1 MVSAIAF
8 VGLVAAVA
16 AQRLWELCVSG
27 RNEAAL
33 RARGAIEHAPEQM
46 SWMRLVH
53 AGWLLAAPL
62 EVWALERVATPWVA
76 AAALALFALGQGLRY
91 AAMRAPR
98 RALVRARH
106 DAAGRGA
113 DRRRRLPLDP
123 PPELPRGDPRD
134 RGAAARAR
142 RVDHLDH
149 LQRGER
155 RAALAAH
162 RRRGGGP
169 RGRERLP
176 RSPRRSPAALAA
188 PDGG

>member
-91 AAMRAPR
+91 AAMRALGAR
-98 RALVRARH
+98 WCVRVMTLPGEAPIAGGVFRWIRH
-106 DAAGRGA
+106 PNYLGVILEIAA
-113 DRRRRLPLDP
+113 LPLVHGAWITSITFSAVNGALLWRRIAAEEAALEAASDY
-123 PPELPRGDPRD
+123 RD
-134 RGAAARAR
+134 RLGDRPR
-142 RVDHLDH
+142 LWPRLT
-149 LQRGER
+149 
-155 RAALAAH
+155 
-162 RRRGGGP
+162 GG
-169 RGRERLP
+169 
-176 RSPRRSPAALAA
+176 
-188 PDGG
+188 